1 MLIFFIII
9 HGHELFGLGDKRN
22 NLLKINLGWNQFKL
36 NFILTY
42 NIILYTKAIY
52 IFNYLW
58 QLQKGL
64 FQ

>member
-9 HGHELFGLGDKRN
+9 HGDELFGLGDKGN

-42 NIILYTKAIY
+42 NIYTKAIY
-52 IFNYLW
+52 IFNHLW

-64 FQ
+64 FH